1 MEASKVFSEYELK
14 KMAIKI
20 AGEGETYQEAS
31 CVGSCEETMDTR
43 KVTKKCRGIVAKTR
57 VRGTGTG
64 KLNISMHIP
73 KAIYDGMYGMKLDTL
88 IEGVRSY
95 GQNSV
100 HPEMSITQDVFDEDG
115 NEKFKAYPRCI
126 LESGITRSI
135 ENGAEEVKEVELEIS
150 VMPDEFGNGMYEAL
164 ASELKDET
172 AKTTWLTNFSP
183 EMVQKATES
192 V

>member
-20 AGEGETYQEAS
+20 AGEGESYQEAS

-57 VRGTGTG
+57 VKGTGTG

-164 ASELKDET
+164 ADELKDET

-183 EMVQKATES
+183 EMVQKDTES
-192 V
+192 A